1 MSGQKDFPTLIDK
14 DPKAFERLIQGQED
28 VFEEQSE
35 TEKVNFNNWIKEM
48 KLDKDVEGIRAI
60 DTTQIQDDLNELD

>member
-1 MSGQKDFPTLIDK
+1 MVARSDK

-48 KLDKDVEGIRAI
+48 NLDKDVEGIRAM
-60 DTTQIQDDLNELD
+60 DTTQIQNGLDELD

>member
-1 MSGQKDFPTLIDK
+1 MVARSYK

-48 KLDKDVEGIRAI
+48 NLDKDVEGIRAM
-60 DTTQIQDDLNELD
+60 DTTQIQNGLDELD